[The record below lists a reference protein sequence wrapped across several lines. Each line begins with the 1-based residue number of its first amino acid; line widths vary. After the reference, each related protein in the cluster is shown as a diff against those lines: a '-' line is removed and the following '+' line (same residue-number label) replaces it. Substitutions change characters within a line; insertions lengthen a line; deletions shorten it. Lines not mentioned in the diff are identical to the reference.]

1 MIGLMLLDIWQAL
14 WCLPFFSRFIVRI
27 EGCAILEKHDLDKKK
42 SRLKEE
48 KRPTLLYCCMIRIYR
63 YLKEMSTVFWK
74 ILQNFANF
82 ASFAFDVVFC
92 ISAKG
97 IAIINIIDQF
107 FSVIPIGMKLN
118 MELNS
123 FCFGRYR
130 LLQ

>member
-1 MIGLMLLDIWQAL
+1 M
-14 WCLPFFSRFIVRI
+14 RI

-82 ASFAFDVVFC
+82 ASFAFGVVFC